1 MLDTSETTAADVQAL
16 SAEVQRLGSKVDQ
29 QSILLQ
35 ELLRSREPA
44 NLTQEPAD
52 AIQEPADLVQQPA
65 DTIQEPADLIQ
76 EPADTIQEPGA
87 RIRIYSPDTIQE
99 PAEAS
104 QKPAQEVGMFSS
116 PYFDTKFW
124 KARFAYGSSFPIQGM
139 GVVTL
144 SYEPLRSISIRNLPI
159 KKWDGKARDG
169 RDYVLVGIEI
179 CLADEVT
186 SLSADDNH
194 KLSVP
199 FTIKKG
205 STMRLDS
212 VTPNFGSYPLQ
223 WQLESDVVGSLG
235 YGSRMQCFWRVPV
248 FAFTWSEPRELL
260 LLLDSSCAPQEY
272 QKMEVYKGQWR
283 ISFNV
288 MYALD
293 TAA

>member
-1 MLDTSETTAADVQAL
+1 
-16 SAEVQRLGSKVDQ
+16 
-29 QSILLQ
+29 
-35 ELLRSREPA
+35 
-44 NLTQEPAD
+44 
-52 AIQEPADLVQQPA
+52 
-65 DTIQEPADLIQ
+65 
-76 EPADTIQEPGA
+76 
-87 RIRIYSPDTIQE
+87 
-99 PAEAS
+99 
-104 QKPAQEVGMFSS
+104 MFSS
-116 PYFDTKFW
+116 PYFDAKFW
-124 KARFAYGSSFPIQGM
+124 KARFAYGSSFPTQGM

-169 RDYVLVGIEI
+169 RDYHDVLVGIEI

-199 FTIKKG
+199 FTINKG

-212 VTPNFGSYPLQ
+212 VTLKFGSYPLQ

-248 FAFTWSEPRELL
+248 FAFTWGEPREL
-260 LLLDSSCAPQEY
+260 LLLDSSCAPPEY
-272 QKMEVYKGQWR
+272 RKMEVYKGQWR
-283 ISFNV
+283 ISFNM